1 MDLGV
6 DGKSFVIFAP
16 TYNGNRDLPEAKRV
30 RMEIHAPTVGM
41 MLPFAHFFNP
51 NGSARCDTLQARLAL
66 MDQRVRACVARIEN
80 LRLDG
85 RPITNGAD
93 LMDRCPSTDL
103 ALVTEVVREID
114 RLSQVDKALEK
125 NCASQSDGSPARKG
139 GAVETAC
146 AKGCR

>member
-6 DGKSFVIFAP
+6 DGRSSVVFTPA
-16 TYNGNRDLPEAKRV
+16 YNGNRELPEAKQV

-51 NGSARCDTLQARLAL
+51 DGSARCDTLQARLAL

-85 RPITNGAD
+85 RPITTGAE
-93 LMDRCPSTDL
+93 LMDRCPSTDR
-103 ALVTEVVREID
+103 ALITEVVHEMD
-114 RLSQVDKALEK
+114 RLSSVDKGLAK
-125 NCASQSDGSPARKG
+125 NCASQSDGPPAREG

-146 AKGCR
+146 TKGCR